1 MEVESSV
8 MDDCLI
14 DSVTYRQWVSV
25 DRSTIETISQSADYF
40 VDSLCEKLEVLLPHS
55 VIARQQSYFQ
65 TELKYSLQ
73 PGESLVMADIA
84 ENYSTML
91 QDATQFHRNN
101 SQATYHTPICYMNT
115 GELHRLC
122 YVIISDC
129 LHHDTVAVHLFQ
141 KNLID
146 YLRKRFHALPRK
158 IFCF

>member
-1 MEVESSV
+1 MTAW
-8 MDDCLI
+8 L
-14 DSVTYRQWVSV
+14 TYRQWVSV

-101 SQATYHTPICYMNT
+101 SQAT
-115 GELHRLC
+115 LHPFVTWMLVSC
-122 YVIISDC
+122 TVYAVIISDS
-129 LHHDTVAVHLFQ
+129 LHHDTMAIHQLFQ
-141 KNLID
+141 RDLFD
-146 YLRKRFHALPRK
+146 YLRERLVTCTSAQKE
-158 IFCF
+158 